1 MLPLRL
7 AFFINDAATTGIYT
21 LSLHDALPILGAHEG
36 HDALPFLRA
45 LARPE
50 GGPVAAI
57 DRKSTR
63 LNSSHV
69 ETSYAVFCLKKKK
82 PGVETRRHQPIMHAG
97 RVDVE
102 RRRLAARPVQ
112 PQ

>member
-57 DRKSTR
+57 RAGEFLRIMAAHAVTLHEVLAPAVRQAEVLTRSCAPRHNDDRQKHPD
-63 LNSSHV
+63 SS
-69 ETSYAVFCLKKKK
+69 
-82 PGVETRRHQPIMHAG
+82 
-97 RVDVE
+97 
-102 RRRLAARPVQ
+102 
-112 PQ
+112 